1 MSFEIRDIPAA
12 LAIGIGA
19 TLLMD
24 LWNLFLKRA
33 FGIPSLNYCLL
44 GRWVGH
50 MAGGTLRHASIA
62 AAEPRSNEC
71 TIGWVSHYSIGMGL
85 ALIFVALLSA
95 DWLAR
100 RTLLPAL
107 LYGLATVVFPFF
119 ILQPSLG
126 LGVASSRMPK
136 PAQAR
141 LKSLMTHSVFGV
153 GLYLSALC
161 LSYVVPRQH
170 HDRSSAQGFEPVRGS
185 SFAET

>member
-12 LAIGIGA
+12 VAIGIGA
-19 TLLMD
+19 TLVMD

-62 AAEPRSNEC
+62 AAKPKRHEC
-71 TIGWVSHYSIGMGL
+71 TIGWISHYSIGMGL

-100 RTLLPAL
+100 PTLLPAL
-107 LYGLATVVFPFF
+107 LYGLVTVVFPFF
-119 ILQPSLG
+119 IMQPALG
-126 LGVASSRMPK
+126 LGVASSRTPK

-161 LSYVVPRQH
+161 LSYVVARQY
-170 HDRSSAQGFEPVRGS
+170 Q
-185 SFAET
+185 